1 MADFKISEDY
11 IVDKLGYAQSYPVG
25 SVIIIMSSTIPD
37 GWLLCDGRPVSRTSY
52 SELWTALGTTSS
64 PYGLGDGTST
74 FNLPPLVLNTINNP
88 FGRYAVS
95 RQSSEPAFPAN
106 FLHSHA
112 SYKANTT
119 NYTVSTYS
127 ANHNHAGMNLT
138 SSATSM
144 THNHA
149 NMGGGSG
156 LNNVTSNSASSRQS
170 SANNTVQY
178 HNTPSHDHGSTFT
191 ATLTMNTS
199 SSVSHTH
206 PVQVHSADSIS
217 HSHTANQNTNVVVG
231 ASTFQ
236 GISLGEENIFPI
248 SKDVYFIIKY

>member
-1 MADFKISEDY
+1 
-11 IVDKLGYAQSYPVG
+11 
-25 SVIIIMSSTIPD
+25 
-37 GWLLCDGRPVSRTSY
+37 
-52 SELWTALGTTSS
+52 
-64 PYGLGDGTST
+64 
-74 FNLPPLVLNTINNP
+74 
-88 FGRYAVS
+88 
-95 RQSSEPAFPAN
+95 
-106 FLHSHA
+106 
-112 SYKANTT
+112 
-119 NYTVSTYS
+119 
-127 ANHNHAGMNLT
+127 MNLT
-138 SSATSM
+138 SAAASI

-156 LNNVTSNSASSRQS
+156 LNNVTSNSASSRAS

-178 HNTPSHDHGSTFT
+178 HNDYVHDHGAAFT

-199 SSVSHTH
+199 ASVSHTH

-236 GISLGEENIFPI
+236 GISLDEESIFPI